1 MRLLIAFL
9 LAVPAALL
17 TPGEGHAQGP
27 SQEVEVGTLLRVPA
41 VACVPHLGEK
51 WAEGRLVD
59 VENGML
65 HIMNPPRQW
74 SCPAGLVSRVQV
86 ATNQSGEGYGLEE
99 SPVEAVLIGGA
110 VGGVIGT
117 LGGLYFAEH
126 YHGANCGTEACSTE
140 GFSIVD
146 RMYLVFG
153 WAGAVAGMFVG
164 SAVERSRWWDD
175 VPVPDAWARNPRDAA
190 ITSPRTPGPILE
202 TQGDGVH
209 VGLRLPLPSP

>member
-1 MRLLIAFL
+1 MRLFIAFL
-9 LAVPAALL
+9 LAAPAALL
-17 TPGEGHAQGP
+17 APRGGHAQGTAH
-27 SQEVEVGTLLRVPA
+27 EVEVGTLLRVPA
-41 VACVPHLGEK
+41 VACTPHLGEK

-59 VENGML
+59 VDDGTL

-74 SCPAGLVSRVQV
+74 ICAAGLVSRVQV

-99 SPVEAVLIGGA
+99 SAVEGVLIGGA
-110 VGGVIGT
+110 IGGVIGT

-126 YHGANCGTEACSTE
+126 YHGANCSTEACSTE
-140 GFSIVD
+140 GFSVVD

-175 VPVPDAWARNPRDAA
+175 VPVPDAWTRDPRDAA
-190 ITSPRTPGPILE
+190 VANPRTPGPILE
-202 TQGDGVH
+202 TRGDGVQ
-209 VGLRLPLPSP
+209 VGLRVSLPLQ